1 MHDDTINRTQLKLN
15 PISLPMR
22 YVLVKDLLETAI
34 FFRLNAIL
42 SACSRFK
49 KKKLSIFKQLKYFPR
64 LILHYNTWSYVV
76 PSWYPTVLPGAAHL
90 EIII

>member
-1 MHDDTINRTQLKLN
+1 MHDDTINRSQLKLN

-34 FFRLNAIL
+34 VFRLNAFL

-49 KKKLSIFKQLKYFPR
+49 KKTKYFQTNR
-64 LILHYNTWSYVV
+64 IFST
-76 PSWYPTVLPGAAHL
+76 AHFAL
-90 EIII
+90 